1 MTNRATIAGRL
12 VEAPRLRSYDGRNGP
27 TEIVSLWIEVPD
39 ESRAHRFTV
48 DVSCAKAGVVARAL
62 PENAL
67 VEVTGKLRHDRW
79 KDKDTGRWVGKVYIA
94 VEPGGGTVRSKG
106 MASQPAAVEE
116 PAELAA

>member
-12 VEAPRLRSYDGRNGP
+12 VEAPKVRSYESRNEP
-27 TEIVSLWIEVPD
+27 VEIVSLWVEVPD
-39 ESRAHRFTV
+39 GNRAHRFTV
-48 DVSCAKAGVVARAL
+48 DVTCAKAGAVAKGL

-79 KDKDTGRWVGKVYIA
+79 KDKESGRWVGKVLIA

-106 MASQPAAVEE
+106 MASPPAGEE
-116 PAELAA
+116 TAELAA